1 MAKTR
6 VAWPGITQCGDLLG
20 DCAPWLKAHGALEET
35 EQAEETGR
43 GNGSMPKLANTWL
56 NDTQAAATAASASA
70 SAWAGVN
77 LQSLAKFCW

>member
-1 MAKTR
+1 MAKS
-6 VAWPGITQCGDLLG
+6 P
-20 DCAPWLKAHGALEET
+20 LEET

-56 NDTQAAATAASASA
+56 NDTQAAATAASA
-70 SAWAGVN
+70 WAGVN